1 MAPASARAGRQA
13 MGDIRS
19 PGVAGVVHTG
29 RMGRTVSAVVTWGDA
44 YLGVIGPFAVSV
56 PWWSE
61 VEPVVAHLREML
73 DVPVLVLRLLLVEGG
88 EGGRD
93 GHVTY
98 HVAAL
103 RRPAPGLLAG
113 RPADQAALTGPEGLR
128 SPWARL
134 EGISE
139 VLSWAADTLGA
150 AGRRVTGPAVQRK
163 TWNLAALFRLPTVK
177 GPVWLKTTPCFAAD
191 EASVI
196 AAFARVDPALVPPV
210 IGAGPR
216 RILLGHLPG
225 QDCWDASPTI
235 ITSAVR
241 RLAAA
246 QAVLASQPASL
257 PPGLPDRRAPV
268 IAGQIRAL
276 LDSQAG
282 GELSAGETAAARG
295 LLSRFALL
303 DDCGLPDTI
312 VHGDFHPGNWRSDGG
327 PRPSWTGPTL
337 ISATRCWT
345 GCGPVISCP
354 RAGGPSRPGPGST
367 PGHRA
372 SPGASPPARCASPDR
387 LLTSCT
393 RCATR
398 NSSTASSHQ
407 KGSTISAI
415 PQLLS
420 VPHCTAHRNRDNR
433 TARHRR
439 ATGRNAV
446 LRTSQGPRRRN
457 RSSTG
462 DHWRACS
469 ARRWLQS
476 VTRLL
481 TRLGAE
487 RRVCAAC
494 TRRAGRC

>member
-1 MAPASARAGRQA
+1 M
-13 MGDIRS
+13 
-19 PGVAGVVHTG
+19 
-29 RMGRTVSAVVTWGDA
+29 
-44 YLGVIGPFAVSV
+44 
-56 PWWSE
+56 
-61 VEPVVAHLREML
+61 AHLREML

-113 RPADQAALTGPEGLR
+113 RQADQAALTGPEGLR

-327 PRPSWTGPTL
+327 P
-337 ISATRCWT
+337 
-345 GCGPVISCP
+345 
-354 RAGGPSRPGPGST
+354 
-367 PGHRA
+367 GHRGLGRR
-372 SPGASPPARCASPDR
+372 SSRQPGA
-387 LLTSCT
+387 
-393 RCATR
+393 
-398 NSSTASSHQ
+398 
-407 KGSTISAI
+407 G
-415 PQLLS
+415 
-420 VPHCTAHRNRDNR
+420 
-433 TARHRR
+433 R
-439 ATGRNAV
+439 A
-446 LRTSQGPRRRN
+446 
-457 RSSTG
+457 
-462 DHWRACS
+462 
-469 ARRWLQS
+469 
-476 VTRLL
+476 
-481 TRLGAE
+481 
-487 RRVCAAC
+487 
-494 TRRAGRC
+494 AGL